1 MSNFDLEKGGIQ
13 LNKSSLVKLC
23 LDVSML
29 QHMYCSFCFVT
40 FVNIFLEKIIF
51 VYFTKKNDT
60 YLGRI
65 CHKLMTRNMMKY
77 FILGL
82 YVLVT

>member
-1 MSNFDLEKGGIQ
+1 MSNFGLEKGGIQ

-29 QHMYCSFCFVT
+29 QHMYRSFCFVT

-51 VYFTKKNDT
+51 VSFTKKM
-60 YLGRI
+60 I
-65 CHKLMTRNMMKY
+65 H
-77 FILGL
+77 I
-82 YVLVT
+82 